1 MVALKGF
8 VAARTEKGAMTRWSR
23 PRARRV
29 SASRRQF
36 AVKPPI
42 GSARRI
48 LWRGGTRR
56 RSRVRDHWRIAG
68 RPLLA
73 QECTGVFVERR
84 FQA

>member
-42 GSARRI
+42 
-48 LWRGGTRR
+48 
-56 RSRVRDHWRIAG
+56 
-68 RPLLA
+68 
-73 QECTGVFVERR
+73 
-84 FQA
+84 